1 MTPICFSITAQIPL
15 IHDFMLS
22 IRQCLISTSKN
33 HHSLFSTK
41 PTMTSLLA
49 LFLRLAATNSADRS
63 LLSTFTHNVCNVMR
77 GRILSLRHSVKH
89 YKAPGINDCEF
100 ITVNGLLK
108 ILYYLAN
115 IFFRYIL
122 DFFLVING
130 KKVDTSI
137 CGFNN
142 NIQRYD
148 PKSTSLATTFALN
161 PKTNL
166 ALTSTKRY
174 SNIRIDLQFVL
185 KSVNIISK
193 RAVSFCQTFCLS
205 IKLFSIIE
213 SYHSLLS
220 FCSKLI
226 DQIVKRS
233 KPFASE
239 MTFLHFTIAF
249 GNGL

>member
-1 MTPICFSITAQIPL
+1 
-15 IHDFMLS
+15 
-22 IRQCLISTSKN
+22 
-33 HHSLFSTK
+33 
-41 PTMTSLLA
+41 
-49 LFLRLAATNSADRS
+49 
-63 LLSTFTHNVCNVMR
+63 MR

-108 ILYYLAN
+108 ILYYLVN

-148 PKSTSLATTFALN
+148 PKSTSLATTFAVN

-166 ALTSTKRY
+166 
-174 SNIRIDLQFVL
+174 
-185 KSVNIISK
+185 
-193 RAVSFCQTFCLS
+193 
-205 IKLFSIIE
+205 
-213 SYHSLLS
+213 
-220 FCSKLI
+220 
-226 DQIVKRS
+226 
-233 KPFASE
+233 
-239 MTFLHFTIAF
+239 TIAC
-249 GNGL
+249 